1 MHEAHTHPHGTVSR
15 AHVRTYLVLQLGDAI
30 YCCLASIAALT
41 GPSLQAFLATWI
53 RHFRHFYLEGETYKL
68 PAGRGLPA
76 GFGAL

>member
-41 GPSLQAFLATWI
+41 GPSLQAFFATWI
-53 RHFRHFYLEGETYKL
+53 RHFRHFYLEGETHKL
-68 PAGRGLPA
+68 PAGRG
-76 GFGAL
+76 